1 MIKKF
6 IGLSGLPRTGST
18 LLSAILDQNPD
29 IHAEGNSAVCQLMWD
44 TQQSCNNACNE
55 QLSANNRLSTKHDI
69 VSAIPDIYYKDTN
82 ASIVMDKC
90 RSWTIPSNLNMLYE
104 YIDHK
109 PKVIVLERPIVEIVK
124 SFVHLRIK
132 NNYIGDNE
140 SDLLEDM
147 SEPIMRSLHGLAWAK
162 ENNNGEFIF
171 ISYKDIVETPEKVIN
186 SIYEFCEINYFKHNF
201 NNIVNKHP
209 EDDSVYNML
218 GQHDVRSSIS
228 YNDENVKLSKNI
240 LKYCQ
245 QLDKKYGL

>member
-1 MIKKF
+1 
-6 IGLSGLPRTGST
+6 
-18 LLSAILDQNPD
+18 
-29 IHAEGNSAVCQLMWD
+29 
-44 TQQSCNNACNE
+44 
-55 QLSANNRLSTKHDI
+55 
-69 VSAIPDIYYKDTN
+69 
-82 ASIVMDKC
+82 
-90 RSWTIPSNLNMLYE
+90 MLYE